1 MLDRGL
7 PERDRASARTE
18 GLKVKLDSQ
27 RVHENVATSTL
38 KADKVVGPRDEG
50 STGNALESLCTVS
63 AHSFYRVCG

>member
-27 RVHENVATSTL
+27 RVHENMAASPL
-38 KADKVVGPRDEG
+38 EADEVVGPCDENT
-50 STGNALESLCTVS
+50 TG
-63 AHSFYRVCG
+63 